1 MNATRILHVDAAG
14 SALFGLLL
22 LADGAALAAHV
33 GLSSTTPLAAVGV
46 FLLAFAAMLVAV
58 ARRRPIPRPLLL
70 GLAAGDLLWVVAC
83 AAVLVFAWND
93 MTPLGR
99 AMVGVSA
106 LWGEAMGWLKYRA
119 AGRAFAL
126 AHA

>member
-1 MNATRILHVDAAG
+1 MTATRILHVDAAG

-22 LADGAALAAHV
+22 LADGAVLAPHF
-33 GLSSTTPLAAVGV
+33 GLSSTAPLAAVGV
-46 FLLAFAAMLVAV
+46 FLLAFAALLVAV
-58 ARRRPIPRPLLL
+58 ARRRPIERPLLL

-83 AAVLVFAWND
+83 AAVLLYAWSD
-93 MTPLGR
+93 MTALGR
-99 AMVGVSA
+99 VIVVVNA

-119 AGRAFAL
+119 AARELVL